1 MASYDRYNKFRRDGQ
16 ILHIPYIE
24 IPIKS
29 TDYYTYYKAGK
40 TRLDVL
46 SYQYYGDANYDWLI
60 LQANPEIGSL
70 EFKIP
75 DGTRIRIPYPLDV
88 TISRYNADI
97 DTYDKLY
104 GLENKA

>member
-60 LQANPEIGSL
+60 LQANPEYGSL

-75 DGTRIRIPYPLDV
+75 DGARLRIPYPLESVIAQYNNDV
-88 TISRYNADI
+88 DVY
-97 DTYDKLY
+97 KELY
-104 GLENKA
+104 GLN